1 MSRKVI
7 LISHGSLHAPFSAR
21 CAVGNGED
29 KWCLGFL
36 LLGSVF
42 IFGGFLFVLG
52 GYWFVWLLED
62 FLDLEVTV
70 FTRRQS
76 NGFSSVELC
85 DRLRHDIESASGALP
100 PAAATT

>member
-1 MSRKVI
+1 MVAYMHRSV
-7 LISHGSLHAPFSAR
+7 L
-21 CAVGNGED
+21 AVLWVMEKINGA
-29 KWCLGFL
+29 WGFYCWAL
-36 LLGSVF
+36 
-42 IFGGFLFVLG
+42 FLFLGVFCLLWG